1 MSGTE
6 DKNKNEY
13 TGKKQWKKF
22 ELKKQTHYEDVT
34 LKEVLLP
41 EFRWKEIGLDLLSF
55 VRNLFIANFIGLV
68 IGGYCSL
75 FGLLIIY
82 VTKLRMEHE
91 WLLYLLPFGGLAI
104 VALYRW
110 CGIKRSRGTNRILE
124 SISSGEIIPLR
135 STPLITVATAFTHL
149 FGGSAGREGAAL
161 QIGGS
166 IGNWLGVQLKFE
178 QKDITIMTMCGMSA
192 AFAALFGTPLAAT
205 VFSMEVISIGI
216 MHYSAIVPCA
226 VASIVGAKLAQ
237 FLGLVPE
244 HFPVE
249 QFAKLDWKMG
259 LGIVIFSILSAL
271 ASVIFCLILQKAEI
285 LYQKYLI
292 NPYVRIFVGGVLV
305 IGITLLLGTRD
316 YNGAGIQVIERMVE
330 GEGIW
335 ALGFLAKM
343 VLTALTL
350 GAGFKGGEIVPTIFV
365 GAAFGC
371 VIAPVLGISG
381 SVGAAMGICAL
392 FCGVTNCPLT
402 AIVLSFE
409 LFGYEGMPYYL
420 LVAAISYRLSGY
432 TSLYHGQKIMYSKS
446 RPEYI
451 NRHPE

>member
-1 MSGTE
+1 VSDKKRTE
-6 DKNKNEY
+6 EQDEE
-13 TGKKQWKKF
+13 T
-22 ELKKQTHYEDVT
+22 T
-34 LKEVLLP
+34 LKDLLLP
-41 EFRWKEIGLDLLSF
+41 EFRWKEIGLDLLDF
-55 VRNLFIANFIGLV
+55 MRNLFMANFIGFV
-68 IGGYCSL
+68 VGGYSSL
-75 FGLLIIY
+75 FGMLIIY
-82 VTKLRMEHE
+82 ITKLRTEHA
-91 WLLYLLPFGGLAI
+91 WLLFLLPFGGLAV
-104 VALYRW
+104 VAVYRFA
-110 CGIKRSRGTNRILE
+110 GIRKSRGTNRILE

-135 STPLITVATAFTHL
+135 AAPLITVATAITHL

-166 IGNWLGVQLKFE
+166 IGNYVGVKLKYE
-178 QKDITIMTMCGMSA
+178 QKDITVLTMCGMSA

-226 VASIVGAKLAQ
+226 VAAVVGSRLAQ
-237 FLGLVPE
+237 ALGLAPE

-249 QFAKLDWKMG
+249 SMKVLDWKI
-259 LGIVIFSILSAL
+259 GIEIIGFSVLCAL
-271 ASVIFCLILQKAEI
+271 VSIVFCLMLQKSEI
-285 LYQKYLI
+285 LNEKYLK

-305 IGITLLLGTRD
+305 IVVTTLLGTRD
-316 YNGAGIQVIERMVE
+316 YNGAGMQVIEQLTE
-330 GEGIW
+330 GGSIW

-350 GAGFKGGEIVPTIFV
+350 GSGFKGGEIVPTIFV
-365 GAAFGC
+365 GAAFGS
-371 VIAPVLGISG
+371 VVAPVFGISAA
-381 SVGAAMGICAL
+381 VGAAMGICAL

-402 AIVLSFE
+402 AILLSFE
-409 LFGYEGMPYYL
+409 LFGFEGMPYFL